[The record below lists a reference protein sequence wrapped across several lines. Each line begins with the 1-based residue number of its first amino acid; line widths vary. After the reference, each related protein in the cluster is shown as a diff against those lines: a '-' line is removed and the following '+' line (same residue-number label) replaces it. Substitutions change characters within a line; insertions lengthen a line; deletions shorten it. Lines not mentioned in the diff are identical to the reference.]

1 MALKKKKKLIPK
13 YIKNSYKSIANP
25 QTVRLKWADDLIRHF
40 FKDMQMAS
48 RYMKGS
54 STSPVIREKQ
64 IKTTVR
70 YHLRPFR
77 TAIFKMTRKNKV
89 AVMWR
94 EVNPCTLLV
103 LM

>member
-1 MALKKKKKLIPK
+1 MALKKKKV
-13 YIKNSYKSIANP
+13 NP
-25 QTVRLKWADDLIRHF
+25 QIHKELLQVNSKPPNRLKWADDLIRHF
-40 FKDMQMAS
+40 FKDMQVAS